1 MPIFLKSIGNIKN
14 NDYLPSS
21 HVNECLKTE
30 IPCHL
35 YDIYLN
41 KKWVF
46 DFHENSIETFY
57 YSNDVDIDFIGDYKY
72 T

>member
-1 MPIFLKSIGNIKN
+1 MPIFMQSKGNIKN

-21 HVNECLKTE
+21 HVNEGLKTE

-35 YDIYLN
+35 YDIYVKN
-41 KKWVF
+41 WVF

-57 YSNDVDIDFIGDYKY
+57 YRYAVDVNFIGVYKY